1 MLEALRPFETPL
13 VAPKTRIV
21 GKPLKQPLEIA
32 TLTWGGA
39 GTLPTAIQIPVIGGG
54 GYKIDPTSMNN
65 ELWRIT
71 EPVKIENP
79 DDPSQYV
86 IVDRITKLAFQNP
99 KGITAAGP
107 ADTTTTSTVDPT
119 ATAKATTTTGVAVA
133 ATVDTYTLDTTG
145 QAGTVTGPPV
155 TTTAP
160 LPPPAS

>member
-39 GTLPTAIQIPVIGGG
+39 GTLPTAIQIPVVGG

-71 EPVKIENP
+71 EPVRIENP
-79 DDPSQYV
+79 DDSSQYV
-86 IVDRITKLAFQNP
+86 IIDRVTSLAFNNP
-99 KGITAAGP
+99 KGLAAAGP
-107 ADTTTTSTVDPT
+107 ADATTTSTVDPT
-119 ATAKATTTTGVAVA
+119 AAAKATTTTGVAVA
-133 ATVDTYTLDTTG
+133 PTTNTYTLDSTG

-155 TTTAP
+155 TTVAP
-160 LPPPAS
+160 VPPPA